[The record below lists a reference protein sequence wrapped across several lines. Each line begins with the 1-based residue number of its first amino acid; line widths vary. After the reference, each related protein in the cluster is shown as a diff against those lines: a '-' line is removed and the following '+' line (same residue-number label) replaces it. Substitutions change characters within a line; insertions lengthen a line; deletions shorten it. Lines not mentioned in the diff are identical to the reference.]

1 MKKLLLILLCL
12 PLLFSTCKKEE
23 DGQTSNTNSTSIIG
37 TWSGQLTQIGFGD
50 YPVEMIINNLVVG
63 ENSGNTN
70 YASIPCSGEL
80 TLLSNTDSLHVFSEM
95 ISSGLC
101 DSGEIE
107 LYKLSEDS
115 IQFNWYYPNSTNL
128 ESNGILTR
136 VTTGN

>member
-1 MKKLLLILLCL
+1 MKKLLYTLLAVSII
-12 PLLFSTCKKEE
+12 FSACKKEE
-23 DGQTSNTNSTSIIG
+23 DEPTNNNSNSIIG
-37 TWSGQLTQIGFGD
+37 TWSGQLTQAGFGD
-50 YPVEMIINNLVVG
+50 YPVEMIINNLVIG

-80 TLLSNTDSLHVFSEM
+80 IFLSITDSLHVFSEM
-95 ISSGLC
+95 ISSGFC
-101 DSGEIE
+101 SSGEIE

-136 VTTGN
+136 VETGN